1 METPIF
7 IEQFQKDR
15 QKELLSKNI
24 DFNPSSFTLDS
35 YSPGGSNFNTV
46 AKSSEQEAYDQVDKL
61 NQHIFEKHMSKIK
74 QMMTIAILETQ
85 ALLDT
90 LYDQDKKFLQW
101 KS

>member
-7 IEQFQKDR
+7 IEQFQKDK